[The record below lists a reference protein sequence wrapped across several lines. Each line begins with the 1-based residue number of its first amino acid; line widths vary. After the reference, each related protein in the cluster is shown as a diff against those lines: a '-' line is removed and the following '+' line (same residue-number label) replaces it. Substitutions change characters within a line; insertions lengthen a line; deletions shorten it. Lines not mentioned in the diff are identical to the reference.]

1 MLERTGEERSRR
13 RRSFQL
19 LTVVAEADDDRTG
32 IDLTERVQQDVDALV
47 VDELAEEDDRRL
59 VAGEEL
65 REALRI
71 PAVGM
76 TLVRVPRVRRIG
88 PRLGEQFLQRLLARR
103 GAKLVD
109 VHARRHL
116 VDAFDLTD
124 DVLEHLADMGRSDVD
139 GFRSREASPSAQ
151 VVRSSLPRIE
161 YSSSEPCALTTNGT
175 PLATPT
181 GAPSSTW
188 FANTRSAGM
197 CAHNAVAF
205 RAT

>member
-13 RRSFQL
+13 RRSLQL
-19 LTVVAEADDDRTG
+19 LAVVAEADDDRTG

-59 VAGEEL
+59 VTGEEL

-109 VHARRHL
+109 
-116 VDAFDLTD
+116 TSWT
-124 DVLEHLADMGRSDVD
+124 RSTW
-139 GFRSREASPSAQ
+139 PTT
-151 VVRSSLPRIE
+151 
-161 YSSSEPCALTTNGT
+161 SSSTSRIWAD
-175 PLATPT
+175 PT
-181 GAPSSTW
+181 
-188 FANTRSAGM
+188 
-197 CAHNAVAF
+197 
-205 RAT
+205 